1 VPSSSTTSPFGEF
14 SERIVHSGLI
24 DEISAH
30 EAISDWRLAA
40 TQPDDVRQ
48 FAAWLVENNMLT
60 SLQAENVLAA
70 VIQPMQLD
78 QYQLGEQIAK
88 GQLGDIFSA
97 VDTETEQTVSLKVFR
112 HELRVNKEQ
121 IARMHREARVSVQA
135 IHPHLVKTLGVGR
148 NRNTTWLVLE
158 SLVGESLASRLGR
171 ETWLPVGEAC
181 RLIRQ
186 AALGLAHLHSMGTI
200 HRDINPGS
208 LWITADGTA
217 KLLEF
222 GSTLDE
228 LEFLDRS
235 GDSAGVTTVGGSII
249 GTFDYMPPEQALDS
263 HSATE
268 RSDVYALGCV
278 LYHCLTGQPPFPDSH
293 PVRQMMRHTKEP
305 PRPLEELRQDI
316 PYALDLST
324 RTMLAKRPEDRFET
338 AVDVAELLA
347 EFADPDTIVYS
358 KGSGS
363 TGTAPDGSTGQRVS
377 AEHIFQTDHVD
388 GELVARFKDDKAFQT
403 ETINET
409 LASLSDLIDS
419 AEGRVVVLDFT
430 DVAFLGS
437 PALGM
442 LVSVRKYA
450 EAAGSSL
457 RLRGLIPVIREVFR
471 VIRFDRLFEI
481 EDDDDDIQPRS
492 GDMQ

>member
-1 VPSSSTTSPFGEF
+1 VPLSSTTSPFDEF
-14 SERIVHSGLI
+14 SNRIVHSGLI

-40 TQPDDVRQ
+40 TVPDDVQ
-48 FAAWLVENNMLT
+48 HFAAWLVENNMLT
-60 SLQAENVLAA
+60 PLQAENVLAA
-70 VIQPMQLD
+70 VIQRTQLD
-78 QYQLGEQIAK
+78 QYHLGEQVAK
-88 GQLGDIFSA
+88 GQLGDVFTA
-97 VDTETEQTVSLKVFR
+97 VDTETGQTVCLKVFR
-112 HELRVNKEQ
+112 HELRVDQEQ
-121 IARMHREARVSVQA
+121 IARIHREASVSVQA

-148 NRNTTWLVLE
+148 NHNTTWLVLE
-158 SLVGESLASRLGR
+158 PLVGETLASRLGR
-171 ETWLPVGEAC
+171 ETWLPIGEAC

-200 HRDINPGS
+200 HRDINPGC
-208 LWITADGTA
+208 LWITSDGTV

-228 LEFLDRS
+228 LEYLDRS
-235 GDSAGVTTVGGSII
+235 GDSEGVTTLSGSII

-293 PVRQMMRHTKEP
+293 PVRQMMRHTREP
-305 PRPLEELRQDI
+305 PRPLEELRQNI
-316 PYALDLST
+316 PYTLDLST
-324 RTMLAKRPEDRFET
+324 RTMLAKRPEDRIET
-338 AVDVAELLA
+338 AADVAELLA
-347 EFADPDTIVYS
+347 EFADPDTLVYPT
-358 KGSGS
+358 GSHSPGS
-363 TGTAPDGSTGQRVS
+363 AVESSTRQNVPT
-377 AEHIFQTDHVD
+377 EHIFRTDHVD

-403 ETINET
+403 GSINET
-409 LASLSDLIDS
+409 LDSLSDLIDS
-419 AEGRVVVLDFT
+419 AEGRTIVLDFA

-450 EAAGSSL
+450 ESAGSTL

-471 VIRFDRLFEI
+471 VIRFDRLFVI
-481 EDDDDDIQPRS
+481 EDDDDDVTPS
-492 GDMQ
+492 T